1 MPNWCENEIRVSGD
15 TKKVKAFMK
24 FVKSKDQD
32 FDFEKVIPLP
42 KGEWDYQWCLDNWDT
57 KWNACDVEREYNP
70 KYGDEVEYTF
80 NTAWSPPENI
90 FRELKNKF
98 KLNEEGS
105 DIFIS
110 WFYREDG
117 MEFSGYLQNE
127 ERACKRSI

>member
-57 KWNACDVEREYNP
+57 KWNACDVVHP
-70 KYGDEVEYTF
+70 KISLGNSKINSNLMKKVAIFLYHGSIEKMVW
-80 NTAWSPPENI
+80 NLVGI
-90 FRELKNKF
+90 FRMKRGRVNALSNQSAR
-98 KLNEEGS
+98 KLT
-105 DIFIS
+105 
-110 WFYREDG
+110 
-117 MEFSGYLQNE
+117 
-127 ERACKRSI
+127 